1 MSDEIKTLPHS
12 AEAERGIIGSILL
25 DTQLGEDARV
35 LDLCQSHGL
44 TPESFY
50 EPRNRLLY
58 ETFREMS
65 GLSAPIDAVTLT
77 DRLRATGRLDRVG
90 GIAAIQSLVDNTPTS
105 AHAEYYIDIV
115 RQKHLLRTM
124 IQRARETEE
133 KCFDETQSANADIL
147 LGEVEEKFL
156 GIGGAASSRLEW
168 KTAVENTLKA
178 MDRLFDGGAGQ
189 FDGLSTGFKYLDEKL
204 LGLKPGDMIVVA
216 ARPSVGKTSLAMNMA
231 ECVAMG
237 QDINGMPTKCDS
249 GK

>member
-1 MSDEIKTLPHS
+1 MSEQLKTLPHS

-25 DTQLGEDARV
+25 DTTMGDDARV
-35 LDLCQSHGL
+35 LDLCQARGL

-50 EPRNRLLY
+50 EPRNRIFF

-65 GLSAPIDAVTLT
+65 GTSVPIDAVTLT
-77 DRLRATGRLDRVG
+77 NHLRATGRLDQVG
-90 GIAAIQSLVDNTPTS
+90 GVAAIQSLVDNTPTS

-133 KCFDETQSANADIL
+133 RCFDEAQAANADIL
-147 LGEVEEKFL
+147 LGEVEKNFL
-156 GIGGAASSRLEW
+156 EIGGSTTVRMDW
-168 KTAVENTLKA
+168 KLAVENTLKA

-204 LGLKPGDMIVVA
+204 MGLKGGD
-216 ARPSVGKTSLAMNMA
+216 
-231 ECVAMG
+231 
-237 QDINGMPTKCDS
+237 
-249 GK
+249 